1 MNEKRDS
8 WRGLI
13 GIILLSFFN
22 TFYLLHF
29 SGGSCDFS
37 CAIVY
42 RGDFRNPDGYRYERS
57 RALPS
62 SLFAQYMCVYI
73 SDAVSLFFFFSRS
86 FATRASLTSCR
97 RVCRVTR
104 RDPGAARLAR
114 PWASAVT
121 WSLVNF
127 WRGECDVTRWA
138 PWTRFAPSGFPF
150 HPEARALP
158 LSLPLLSLSL
168 RLSSEIRRSRI
179 REIALINANRKPDI
193 DRILRKA
200 RAERT
205 DGVRERVWR
214 KRIPEWTT

>member
-1 MNEKRDS
+1 VTFRARLFIE
-8 WRGLI
+8 
-13 GIILLSFFN
+13 GILEILTDIDTSAVVHCRPLCS
-22 TFYLLHF
+22 
-29 SGGSCDFS
+29 
-37 CAIVY
+37 
-42 RGDFRNPDGYRYERS
+42 RNI
-57 RALPS
+57 
-62 SLFAQYMCVYI
+62 CVCI
-73 SDAVSLFFFFSRS
+73 FPTPCLFFFSRS

-97 RVCRVTR
+97 RVCRVTL
-104 RDPGAARLAR
+104 RDPRAARLAR

>member
-1 MNEKRDS
+1 MTFHSRLFIE
-8 WRGLI
+8 
-13 GIILLSFFN
+13 GILEIL
-22 TFYLLHF
+22 T
-29 SGGSCDFS
+29 
-37 CAIVY
+37 
-42 RGDFRNPDGYRYERS
+42 GYRYERS
-57 RALPS
+57 CALPS

-73 SDAVSLFFFFSRS
+73 SDAVSLFFFSRS

-104 RDPGAARLAR
+104 RDPGATRLAR

-158 LSLPLLSLSL
+158 LSLPLLSLSPSL
-168 RLSSEIRRSRI
+168 VGDSAPPNKRDSSY
-179 REIALINANRKPDI
+179 
-193 DRILRKA
+193 
-200 RAERT
+200 
-205 DGVRERVWR
+205 
-214 KRIPEWTT
+214 